1 MGEVGESSTPGVGL
15 KRVVVVPLVEFGS
28 ALPAFV
34 GLRASLPPPSLFVML
49 LCLPCPGVVVSSQV
63 RFRIKSALACNLL
76 SAPSSHGRPPA
87 RVFFATPLL
96 RSRTCIS

>member
-34 GLRASLPPPSLFVML
+34 GLRASLPREVNSKAKSDLPPDRPKIICPAGAIRGVIL
-49 LCLPCPGVVVSSQV
+49 LWEIYEGLRVPH
-63 RFRIKSALACNLL
+63 LATL
-76 SAPSSHGRPPA
+76 
-87 RVFFATPLL
+87 
-96 RSRTCIS
+96 